1 MLRLNK
7 ISIHKKVYKLTT
19 SMTHKLKYFAFIL
32 LLLFSMAIYAQT
44 KVETL
49 AELVP
54 YLSQDNANVVLKEG
68 TYTITVNNIKNGT
81 FKSHTTID
89 NHEALVLLLFSGNNS
104 VYDFTG
110 VTVNVDTEVLTAFKE
125 YNEFYELQVVGN
137 NNVVKNLTLVDV
149 GSVYD
154 HPTRRAC
161 NVVMDGAGNRIEGL
175 HLSTKGSYP
184 YGYGE
189 TFGKG
194 GNNVINHFKH
204 SAFLIRGYKNHAK
217 NCTII
222 HRSYGHAMF
231 MQAAD
236 EPLIE
241 GCYIEG
247 TMRSTD
253 DMLAETGT
261 GSDGDKA
268 GFMTYFGYKL
278 PAGYMMSLGEG
289 GIRAYNGGETIIDGV
304 VYNRG
309 TSNPTIINCTV
320 KNMRAGVTLTH
331 ATGKKYVSGTTT
343 IGCERGFCIGTGDI
357 VDSYAD
363 TQYGPALGVDYVT
376 DSGTN
381 ADITLLPYEGKSYN
395 GSGHAAIIIGSDHKI
410 TLRSAVPNPDQN
422 LKIQVGGDNRTI
434 GLLKRD
440 ENYFASHIKLNN
452 LTEYP
457 VFLDENSS
465 NTTGVSAGKVS
476 DDGQNNHL
484 FYKAMH

>member
-1 MLRLNK
+1 MIFGKK
-7 ISIHKKVYKLTT
+7 IDKSIVIKTLVVVHFLICST
-19 SMTHKLKYFAFIL
+19 SL
-32 LLLFSMAIYAQT
+32 SAQT
-44 KVETL
+44 EVASL
-49 AELVP
+49 AALVP
-54 YLSQDNANVVLKEG
+54 YLAQDSVNVVVKKG
-68 TYTITVNNIKNGT
+68 VYNITVKDIENGT
-81 FKSHTTID
+81 FKSHTNID
-89 NHEALVLLLFSGNNS
+89 DHNALVLLLFSGNNS
-104 VYDFTG
+104 TYDFTD
-110 VTVNVDTEVLTAFKE
+110 VIINVETKVLTAFKN
-125 YNEFYELQVVGN
+125 YREFYELQITGN
-137 NNVVKNLTLVDV
+137 NNVIKNLTLADV
-149 GSVYD
+149 GSVHD

-161 NVVMDGAGNRIEGL
+161 NVVMDGASNRIEGL

-194 GNNVINHFKH
+194 GKNVIPHFKH
-204 SAFLIRGYKNHAK
+204 SAFLVRGYKNHVK

-222 HRSYGHAMF
+222 HRSYGHALF

-261 GSDGDKA
+261 GTDGDKA

-278 PAGYMMSLGEG
+278 PPGYMMSLGEG
-289 GIRAYNGGETIIDGV
+289 GIRAYNGGETIINGV
-304 VYNRG
+304 EYNRG

-357 VDSYAD
+357 VDCYAD
-363 TQYGPALGVDYVT
+363 TQYGPALGVDYIT

-381 ADITLLPYEGKSYN
+381 ADITLLPYEGESYN
-395 GSGHAAIIIGSDHKI
+395 GSGHVAIIIGSNHKI
-410 TLRSAVPNPDQN
+410 TLRSAIPHPDQN
-422 LKIQVGGDNRTI
+422 LKIQIGGDNKTI
-434 GLLKRD
+434 GLLKSD
-440 ENYFASHIKLNN
+440 ENYTASHILLHN
-452 LTEYP
+452 LTAYP
-457 VFLDENSS
+457 IVLDEDSS
-465 NTTGVSAGKVS
+465 GIKGVSAGKVM
-476 DDGQNNHL
+476 DEGQNNHL
-484 FYKAMH
+484 SYKSIFQD

>member
-1 MLRLNK
+1 
-7 ISIHKKVYKLTT
+7 
-19 SMTHKLKYFAFIL
+19 MTHKLKYFAFIL
-32 LLLFSMAIYAQT
+32 LLLFSMSIYAQT

-89 NHEALVLLLFSGNNS
+89 DHEALVLLLFSGNNS

-110 VTVNVDTEVLTAFKE
+110 VTVNVETEVLTAFQE

-137 NNVVKNLTLVDV
+137 NNVIKNLTLVDV

-278 PAGYMMSLGEG
+278 PTGYMMSLGEG

-363 TQYGPALGVDYVT
+363 IQYGPALGVDYVT
-376 DSGTN
+376 DSGTD

-440 ENYFASHIKLNN
+440 ENYSASHIKLNN

-457 VFLDENSS
+457 VVLDENSN

>member
-1 MLRLNK
+1 
-7 ISIHKKVYKLTT
+7 
-19 SMTHKLKYFAFIL
+19 MTHKLKYFAFIL

-81 FKSHTTID
+81 FKFHTTID

-110 VTVNVDTEVLTAFKE
+110 VTVNVETEVLTAFKE

-137 NNVVKNLTLVDV
+137 NNVIKNLTLVDV

-154 HPTRRAC
+154 PPTRRAC

-268 GFMTYFGYKL
+268 GFMTYFGFKL

-331 ATGKKYVSGTTT
+331 ATGKKYVSGTAT

-440 ENYFASHIKLNN
+440 ENYSASHIKLNN

-457 VFLDENSS
+457 VVLDENSN

-476 DDGQNNHL
+476 DGGQNNHL

>member
-1 MLRLNK
+1 
-7 ISIHKKVYKLTT
+7 
-19 SMTHKLKYFAFIL
+19 MTHKLKYFAFIL
-32 LLLFSMAIYAQT
+32 LMPFSMAIYAQT
-44 KVETL
+44 KVVTL

-54 YLSQDNANVVLKEG
+54 YLAQDNVNVVLKEG

-89 NHEALVLLLFSGNNS
+89 DHEALVLLLFSGNNS

-110 VTVNVDTEVLTAFKE
+110 VTINVETEVLTAFKE

-137 NNVVKNLTLVDV
+137 KNVIKNLTLVDV
-149 GSVYD
+149 GSLHD

-161 NVVMDGAGNRIEGL
+161 NVVMDGANNKIEGL

-194 GNNVINHFKH
+194 GKNIIPHFKH
-204 SAFLIRGYKNHAK
+204 SAFLVRGYKNHVK

-222 HRSYGHAMF
+222 HRSYGHALF

-247 TMRSTD
+247 AMRSTD
-253 DMLAETGT
+253 DMLAENGT

-278 PAGYMMSLGEG
+278 PPGYMMSLGEG

-304 VYNRG
+304 EYNRG

-331 ATGKKYVSGTTT
+331 ATGTKFVSGTTV

-363 TQYGPALGVDYVT
+363 TQYGPALGVDYIT
-376 DSGTN
+376 DSGMN
-381 ADITLLPYEGKSYN
+381 AEITLLPYEGKSYN
-395 GSGHAAIIIGSDHKI
+395 GSGHAAIIIGSNHKI
-410 TLRSAVPNPDQN
+410 TLKNANPNPDQN
-422 LKIQVGGDNRTI
+422 LKINIGGDNRTI
-434 GLLKRD
+434 GLLAKD
-440 ENYFASHIKLNN
+440 ENYSASNILLHN

-457 VFLDENSS
+457 VVLDDNSS
-465 NTTGVSAGKVS
+465 NCNGISASKVL
-476 DDGQNNHL
+476 DEGQNNHL
-484 FYKAMH
+484 FFKEILKD